1 MAARFVISSTLQKL
15 PCSHQAFRRTNKRC
29 YVLSSSFRPS
39 ISYFLYRSEV
49 SATVRHPGAKATS
62 DGANTNPYLKFLTS
76 LRETFKLNWNWI
88 KLIHRAA
95 YNIYYYLS
103 LSLVLLLT
111 RSRFRWKFFELID
124 TQINIWN
131 LNQFLMMRSFNFFYF
146 NILKTFLILWKYF
159 TRNVLKLLSK
169 GPCRSVWKPI

>member
-62 DGANTNPYLKFLTS
+62 DGANAKPYLKFLTS
-76 LRETFKLNWNWI
+76 LRETYKLYWNWI

-95 YNIYYYLS
+95 YNIYTHL
-103 LSLVLLLT
+103 
-111 RSRFRWKFFELID
+111 RFRWKLFELID
-124 TQINIWN
+124 TQINLWN
-131 LNQFLMMRSFNFFYF
+131 LNQSLMMRSFNFFFF
-146 NILKTFLILWKYF
+146 NILETFLILWKCF
-159 TRNVLKLLSK
+159 TRNVLKLPSK
-169 GPCRSVWKPI
+169 GPCRSVWKAI